1 VRQWERFLRE
11 PDVGIALDREFSMPP
26 GGVPGRNL
34 GHTNAAT
41 VNRVTAYVAGLVA
54 RHRLPEKLVMVHQ
67 FSSGMGRTSGASRS
81 ARGWRWGGTPTASG
95 PRGQAPGLRR
105 IRPRPARPPGPEAVH
120 EEDVGLLSAREV
132 LRLRP
137 VPQVID
143 YQEPCW
149 AAGAG

>member
-67 FSSGMGRTSGASRS
+67 FSSGMVADK
-81 ARGWRWGGTPTASG
+81 
-95 PRGQAPGLRR
+95 RR
-105 IRPRPARPPGPEAVH
+105 IAIRKGLAMGWNADGFGPARPSSRTTPYTPAT
-120 EEDVGLLSAREV
+120 
-132 LRLRP
+132 
-137 VPQVID
+137 
-143 YQEPCW
+143 
-149 AAGAG
+149 GASTRA